1 MLKWFSSVGLLI
13 IHHPLFPY
21 YGFTTPSLPTCI
33 PYIGTPRSRGSF
45 GSFRC
50 LSNDWIHRP
59 AVLPCL
65 YAPLEPHSL
74 PQPGWAGFLP
84 LNVSKW
90 LVTGRPDQND
100 VVSQTPGRLLLH
112 STLERGGQADLGL
125 VFIGMAVPFPMKT
138 QRVGATGRSSTTQP
152 ASHVQ
157 EMRIFLLTQLN
168 CSSKTQLLPR
178 SVDINIRRA
187 RLLYT
192 LPTEIIYPSTLS
204 VITLNLWYHE

>member
-1 MLKWFSSVGLLI
+1 MCFQQREFYFDAPHKVYAAFLRASHICIGHGMLKWFSSVGLLI
-13 IHHPLFPY
+13 IHHLLFPY
-21 YGFTTPSLPTCI
+21 YRFTTPSLPTCI
-33 PYIGTPRSRGSF
+33 PYIGTPRSGGSF

-74 PQPGWAGFLP
+74 PQPGWTGFLP

-90 LVTGRPDQND
+90 LVTGVRIKTMWCHKLQ
-100 VVSQTPGRLLLH
+100 
-112 STLERGGQADLGL
+112 LEN
-125 VFIGMAVPFPMKT
+125 P
-138 QRVGATGRSSTTQP
+138 
-152 ASHVQ
+152 
-157 EMRIFLLTQLN
+157 
-168 CSSKTQLLPR
+168 LLPR

-187 RLLYT
+187 RRLYT